1 MTHFSE
7 ISLIATVSFIGE
19 LLHYLIPLP
28 VPSSIY
34 GLLLMLLL
42 LVTHIVKL
50 DHVKATADWLITLM
64 PVMFVGPTVGL
75 IASYDSYKDILIPIV
90 VISLATTVLT
100 MAVSGLTT
108 QGLIRLQTKEE
119 KEERA
124 EALEACEK
132 EEQTDVK

>member
-1 MTHFSE
+1 MKHFSE

-42 LVTHIVKL
+42 LVTHIVRL
-50 DHVKATADWLITLM
+50 DHVKATADWLIGLM

-75 IASYDSYKDILIPIV
+75 ITSYDSYKDILIPIV
-90 VISLATTVLT
+90 VISIATTVLT

-108 QGLIRLQTKEE
+108 QGLIRLQTKE
-119 KEERA
+119 
-124 EALEACEK
+124 
-132 EEQTDVK
+132 

>member
-1 MTHFSE
+1 M
-7 ISLIATVSFIGE
+7 IYLGQLGIILGVSFVGE
-19 LLHYLIPLP
+19 ALHPLIPLP

-50 DHVKATADWLITLM
+50 DHVKTTADWLIPLM

-119 KEERA
+119 KEERE

>member
-1 MTHFSE
+1 MEHFSE

-34 GLLLMLLL
+34 GLLLMLFL

-50 DHVKATADWLITLM
+50 DHVKTTADWLITLM

>member
-1 MTHFSE
+1 MKHFFE

>member
-1 MTHFSE
+1 MKHFSE
-7 ISLIATVSFIGE
+7 ISLIAMVSFIGE

-50 DHVKATADWLITLM
+50 DHVKNTADWLITLM

-75 IASYDSYKDILIPIV
+75 IASYDSYKDILIPII

>member
-1 MTHFSE
+1 MKHFPE

-42 LVTHIVKL
+42 LVTHIIRL

-75 IASYDSYKDILIPIV
+75 IASYDSYKDILIPII

>member
-1 MTHFSE
+1 MKHFSE

-42 LVTHIVKL
+42 L
-50 DHVKATADWLITLM
+50 DHVKATADWLIGLM

-75 IASYDSYKDILIPIV
+75 ITSYDSYKDILIPIV

>member
-1 MTHFSE
+1 
-7 ISLIATVSFIGE
+7 
-19 LLHYLIPLP
+19 
-28 VPSSIY
+28 
-34 GLLLMLLL
+34 
-42 LVTHIVKL
+42 
-50 DHVKATADWLITLM
+50 
-64 PVMFVGPTVGL
+64 MFVGPTVGL
-75 IASYDSYKDILIPIV
+75 ITSYDSYKDILIPIV

>member
-1 MTHFSE
+1 MKHFSE

-28 VPSSIY
+28 CRAASTVFCSCCSCSSRN
-34 GLLLMLLL
+34 
-42 LVTHIVKL
+42 IVKL
-50 DHVKATADWLITLM
+50 DHVKTTADWLIGLM

-75 IASYDSYKDILIPIV
+75 ITSYDSYKDILIPIV

>member
-1 MTHFSE
+1 MKHFSE

-42 LVTHIVKL
+42 LVTHIVKRAP
-50 DHVKATADWLITLM
+50 VTPPADWRRTLM
-64 PVMFVGPTVGL
+64 PVMCGGPTVGL
-75 IASYDSYKDILIPIV
+75 IASYDSYKDILIPII

>member
-1 MTHFSE
+1 MKHFSE
-7 ISLIATVSFIGE
+7 ISLIATVSLIGD

-28 VPSSIY
+28 VPRRIY
-34 GLLLMLLL
+34 RLWLRLLL
-42 LVTHIVKL
+42 LVTHIVRL
-50 DHVKATADWLITLM
+50 DHVNATADWLITLM

-75 IASYDSYKDILIPIV
+75 IESYDSYKDILIPII

>member
-1 MTHFSE
+1 MKHFSE

-42 LVTHIVKL
+42 LVTHIIKL

-75 IASYDSYKDILIPIV
+75 IASYDSYKDILIPII
-90 VISLATTVLT
+90 VISLAVLT

>member
-1 MTHFSE
+1 
-7 ISLIATVSFIGE
+7 
-19 LLHYLIPLP
+19 
-28 VPSSIY
+28 
-34 GLLLMLLL
+34 
-42 LVTHIVKL
+42 
-50 DHVKATADWLITLM
+50 
-64 PVMFVGPTVGL
+64 
-75 IASYDSYKDILIPIV
+75 
-90 VISLATTVLT
+90 

>member
-1 MTHFSE
+1 M
-7 ISLIATVSFIGE
+7 
-19 LLHYLIPLP
+19 
-28 VPSSIY
+28 PSSIY

-50 DHVKATADWLITLM
+50 DHVKTTADWLIGLM

-75 IASYDSYKDILIPIV
+75 ITSYDSYKDILIPIV

>member
-1 MTHFSE
+1 MKHFSE

-50 DHVKATADWLITLM
+50 DHVKTTADWLITLM

-75 IASYDSYKDILIPIV
+75 IASYDSYKDIPIV

>member
-1 MTHFSE
+1 MYKRQ
-7 ISLIATVSFIGE
+7 TVSFIGE

-34 GLLLMLLL
+34 GLLLMLFL

-50 DHVKATADWLITLM
+50 DHVKTTADWLITLM

>member
-1 MTHFSE
+1 VKHFSE

-50 DHVKATADWLITLM
+50 DHVKTTADWLITLM

-75 IASYDSYKDILIPIV
+75 IASYDSYKDILIPII
-90 VISLATTVLT
+90 VISHRPHHG
-100 MAVSGLTT
+100 GLRPDHTGT
-108 QGLIRLQTKEE
+108 HPFTDQRRKG
-119 KEERA
+119 RA
-124 EALEACEK
+124 RRSA
-132 EEQTDVK
+132 

>member
-1 MTHFSE
+1 MKHFSE

-42 LVTHIVKL
+42 LVTHIVK
-50 DHVKATADWLITLM
+50 HVKTTADWLITLM

-75 IASYDSYKDILIPIV
+75 IASYDSYKDILIPIS